1 MTLGNTLDKYLQIG
15 HISTTEN
22 ISPAILTT
30 FYVHHNIEEVIKC
43 YITRHYNI
51 DIV

>member
-22 ISPAILTT
+22 IINAILTT
-30 FYVHHNIEEVIKC
+30 FYVHYNIEEMIKC
-43 YITRHYNI
+43 YITRHYY
-51 DIV
+51 IV